1 MFVLPQAGG
10 FGVNYRKKER
20 PIERTLG
27 ERGVAGL
34 DHLNRRFPGQARIIR
49 SRMRADSSFR
59 EMCQDFEAASAAL
72 AYWQSSPRRSEDRAE
87 DYRRL
92 LAELDVAIET
102 ALRG

>member
-1 MFVLPQAGG
+1 MFVLPQAGDSALTIA
-10 FGVNYRKKER
+10 KKER
-20 PIERTLG
+20 PIGRALG

-49 SRMRADSSFR
+49 SRMREDPSFR

-72 AYWQSSPRRSEDRAE
+72 AYWQSSPRRSKDRAE

-92 LAELDVAIET
+92 LAELDVAIEA
-102 ALRG
+102 ALRD